1 MHIETLAIHAGSAV
15 EVGTGALAPS
25 IHLSTTFER
34 DSDGSYP
41 RGFIYARTDN
51 PNRQSLEA
59 CLSVLE
65 GGKAMAFAS
74 GSAASMAVFQ
84 SLNPGEHVLAPED
97 AYYGTAKQLKELLL
111 RWGLLVSFVD
121 MTDLSALERSIQKNT
136 KLIWIETPSNPLLK
150 IVDIRAVADLAHAA
164 GARVACDSTWA
175 TPVLQRPLEWGADCV
190 VHSTTKYLGGHS
202 DVSGG
207 VVITSSED
215 DFFQKIHSH
224 QLTGGAVPSPF
235 DCWLVRR
242 GIKTLPLRLRIQS
255 EQALKVAEFLTT
267 HPRVAVVHY
276 PGLSLHPAHAI
287 AARQMKL
294 FGGMLSFQVH
304 GGAEKA
310 MSVAAN
316 VKVFTR
322 ATSLGGLESLI
333 EHRASIEGAET
344 RTPLDLL
351 RVSIGLEHVQD
362 LIEDLDQA
370 LN

>member
-215 DFFQKIHSH
+215 DFFQKIRSH

>member
-1 MHIETLAIHAGSAV
+1 MHIETLAIHAGSKV
-15 EVGTGALAPS
+15 EAGTGALAPS

-65 GGKAMAFAS
+65 GGKAAAFAS

-84 SLNPGEHVLAPED
+84 SLSPGEHVLAPLD
-97 AYYGTAKQLKELLL
+97 AYYGTSKQLTELLL
-111 RWGLLVSFVD
+111 RWGLEVSFVD
-121 MTDLSALERSIQKNT
+121 MADLPALERSIQKNT
-136 KLIWIETPSNPLLK
+136 KLLWVETPSNPLLK
-150 IVDIRAVADLAHAA
+150 VVDIRAVADLAHAA
-164 GARVACDSTWA
+164 GARLACDNTWA

-190 VHSTTKYLGGHS
+190 IHATTKYLGGHS

-207 VVITSSED
+207 VVVTASED
-215 DFFQKIHSH
+215 DFFQKIRVLQS
-224 QLTGGAVPSPF
+224 TGGAIPSPF

-242 GIKTLPLRLRIQS
+242 GIKTLPFRVRIQS
-255 EQALKVAEFLTT
+255 EQALRVAEFLTT
-267 HPRVAVVHY
+267 HPRVATVHY
-276 PGLSLHPAHAI
+276 PGLSFHPAHAI
-287 AARQMKL
+287 AARQMKA

-304 GGAEKA
+304 GGAERALSIASK
-310 MSVAAN
+310 
-316 VKVFTR
+316 VKLFTR

-333 EHRASIEGAET
+333 EHRASIEGEGT
-344 RTPLDLL
+344 RTPPDLL

-362 LIEDLDQA
+362 LIEDLNQA
-370 LN
+370 LE